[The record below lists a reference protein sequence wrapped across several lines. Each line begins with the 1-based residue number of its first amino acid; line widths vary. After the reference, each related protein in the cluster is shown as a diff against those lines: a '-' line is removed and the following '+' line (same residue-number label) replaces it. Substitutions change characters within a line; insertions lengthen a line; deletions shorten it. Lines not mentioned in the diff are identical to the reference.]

1 MNIFTPNHVQLLNA
15 CYPPTS
21 ALLTSGPGFNPNS
34 QELSKLTYY
43 ACVLVQQ
50 RWGPGA
56 LIGELVQAEP
66 PSQVNEARQ

>member
-43 ACVLVQQ
+43 ACVPAGLL
-50 RWGPGA
+50 WGLGA
-56 LIGELVQAEP
+56 LIGGLQAEP
-66 PSQVNEARQ
+66 PGQVNEARQ